1 MFFHTYHPEI
11 FFTVYQIIIAYPQ
24 YSNQSRCKNIR
35 EIFRKNFALSASDSF
50 FFVIGS
56 FTLIILKYFS
66 QCIKSLLPIL
76 SIAINADA
84 KTNMD
89 CSTTRGCLSNI
100 NFKNAFTVC
109 CSVAKANKLL
119 QLAYAVHL

>member
-1 MFFHTYHPEI
+1 MLLDT
-11 FFTVYQIIIAYPQ
+11 
-24 YSNQSRCKNIR
+24 NKNFCSFING
-35 EIFRKNFALSASDSF
+35 EIFRKKKIIENFALSDFESLF
-50 FFVIGS
+50 FYNCS